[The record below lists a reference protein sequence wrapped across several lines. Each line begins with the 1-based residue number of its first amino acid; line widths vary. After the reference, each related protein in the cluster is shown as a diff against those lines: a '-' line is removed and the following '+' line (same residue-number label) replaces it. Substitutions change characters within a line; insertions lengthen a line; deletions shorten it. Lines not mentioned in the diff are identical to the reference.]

1 MEKQHGFT
9 GLQHV
14 TQLPRAI
21 YPMETYQYPCSDPPH
36 NQCQVEAG
44 RESLGSDCSVPGMV
58 EDHGSDVSVD
68 EDYQY
73 HTTGTDLW
81 DSFWQIRTQDSS
93 STTHRYPALIDS
105 SSRGQHNTQDPTRPV
120 LGREDKQASQSGTR
134 EGQLNTS
141 SRPPNAPSPT
151 RQRPQTPKVASYS
164 LFPPTDPPDRQIPP
178 IPPRKSSFARP
189 LGATVVPF
197 QQASKSPSLTSHDQ
211 YLGAMSNNMA
221 KALNSMSAST
231 TSIPSMLPPP
241 APAPAEFP
249 RQSPWLKP
257 LPEPP
262 GRPRTAIRRP
272 SFANLRKFSFSNLS
286 TRSSSSLAHVARTQ
300 AHAQGRGGSQ
310 NPGAPGKPSALRSEC
325 AACQPPVARS
335 EPPAHV
341 SVFEV
346 DSDDE
351 EDSDEE
357 IDSAVGND
365 ERGVGLARRFMRG
378 LMLRSGRD
386 TARDIK
392 GTSNPWWAAGDRW
405 PGPGSG
411 FDNLSPSS
419 STTTIRTPTAAR
431 QSPVRARTA
440 DASFMYPRPSVA
452 AQASSEEL
460 RYTFSNTIGNSNNG
474 ASFGDAIR
482 RGSAPDAGAS
492 ARASRTNSK
501 PWLSR
506 HYSSDMLGRLLGRHS
521 T

>member
-1 MEKQHGFT
+1 MEKQHEFAK
-9 GLQHV
+9 LQHV
-14 TQLPRAI
+14 TQFSRAI
-21 YPMETYQYPCSDPPH
+21 YPMEIYQYPCSGPPH

-73 HTTGTDLW
+73 QTTGTDLW
-81 DSFWQIRTQDSS
+81 DSFWQIRAQDSS
-93 STTHRYPALIDS
+93 STRHRYPALIDS
-105 SSRGQHNTQDPTRPV
+105 SSKGQHNTQDRTRPV
-120 LGREDKQASQSGTR
+120 LVQEDKQASQSGTR
-134 EGQLNTS
+134 EEQLNTS

-178 IPPRKSSFARP
+178 IPPRRSSLARP
-189 LGATVVPF
+189 LGATFIPF

-262 GRPRTAIRRP
+262 GRPQTAIRRP

-300 AHAQGRGGSQ
+300 AHAQGRGSSQ
-310 NPGAPGKPSALRSEC
+310 NPGTP
-325 AACQPPVARS
+325 
-335 EPPAHV
+335 
-341 SVFEV
+341 
-346 DSDDE
+346 
-351 EDSDEE
+351 
-357 IDSAVGND
+357 DSAVGND

-386 TARDIK
+386 AARDIK

-405 PGPGSG
+405 LGPGPG

-431 QSPVRARTA
+431 QSPVRAHTA

-460 RYTFSNTIGNSNNG
+460 RYAFSNTIGNSNNG
-474 ASFGDAIR
+474 ASFGDAMG

-492 ARASRTNSK
+492 ASASRANSK

-506 HYSSDMLGRLLGRHS
+506 HYSSDMLGRLLGRRS